1 MLLDF
6 VPLMNTSRSVSQK
19 FLLPSVIV
27 LKNYHS
33 RPDRIP
39 VMSRKN
45 VYYRDNFC
53 CQVALFQLKVER
65 ALTLQNIQY
74 CLQNFEKNQKGL
86 SLDHLVPR
94 SKGGK
99 LTWLNTVTACNGC
112 NFKKGSTLPEDLPKL
127 GMKLRNLPR
136 IPSYAELQYKAKK
149 FSRTQTHP
157 HWEHFI

>member
-1 MLLDF
+1 MLSK
-6 VPLMNTSRSVSQK
+6 M
-19 FLLPSVIV
+19 
-27 LKNYHS
+27 
-33 RPDRIP
+33 
-39 VMSRKN
+39 
-45 VYYRDNFC
+45 
-53 CQVALFQLKVER
+53 
-65 ALTLQNIQY
+65 QY
-74 CLQNFEKNQKGL
+74 CLQNFEKNHKGL

-112 NFKKGSTLPEDLPKL
+112 NFKKGNTLPEDLPKL

-136 IPSYAELQYKAKK
+136 IPSCAELQYKAKK